1 MAEKGAYPPPS
12 APQGAFPE
20 APPSYEATVSG
31 AAGGFVDPNMANKS
45 QPQPMP
51 PPQQQGA
58 PGGVPAG
65 AAPAQTVIV
74 QYMNPPNFGH
84 NPVNMTC
91 PHCQSQVRTSTD
103 SEPGA
108 LAWILAGVLCVVGLW
123 PCACI
128 PCCIDSLNSVTHKCP
143 NCKNFLGRYKGG
155 M

>member
-1 MAEKGAYPPPS
+1 MAEKGPYPPAS
-12 APQGAFPE
+12 APQGGFPE

-31 AAGGFVDPNMANKS
+31 AAGGFVAPPNMPDPSKIQAR
-45 QPQPMP
+45 PAP
-51 PPQQQGA
+51 PPMQAA
-58 PGGVPAG
+58 PVPAG
-65 AAPAQTVIV
+65 AAPGQTVIV

-91 PHCQSQVRTSTD
+91 PHCQSQIRTSTD

-108 LAWILAGVLCVVGLW
+108 MAWILAGVLCVVGLW

>member
-1 MAEKGAYPPPS
+1 MAEKAAYQPPPS
-12 APQGAFPE
+12 APGSGFPE

-31 AAGGFVDPNMANKS
+31 AAGGFVDPKGQQAQM
-45 QPQPMP
+45 PP
-51 PPQQQGA
+51 PPQQQ
-58 PGGVPAG
+58 
-65 AAPAQTVIV
+65 AQQQPTVIV
-74 QYMNPPNFGH
+74 QYMNPPNFGSS
-84 NPVNMTC
+84 PVNMTC
-91 PHCQSQVRTSTD
+91 PHCQSQIRTSTD
-103 SEPGA
+103 SEPGP

>member
-1 MAEKGAYPPPS
+1 MAEKGQYPPT
-12 APQGAFPE
+12 APQGGMPD

-31 AAGGFVDPNMANKS
+31 AAGGFVDPSKVQQKPAPPVQQ
-45 QPQPMP
+45 QPQG
-51 PPQQQGA
+51 QA
-58 PGGVPAG
+58 PG
-65 AAPAQTVIV
+65 AQPTVIV
-74 QYMNPPNFGH
+74 QYMNPPNFGS

-91 PHCQSQVRTSTD
+91 PHCQSSIRTDTD
-103 SEPGA
+103 SEPGP

-143 NCKNFLGRYKGG
+143 QCKNFLGRYKGG